1 MSAYPA
7 QMSELRKLHTLQTED
22 FAKLNLAEPASIDN
36 WLRSQAINSTRHAA
50 ALRPFNKGEFGSNPA
65 SPSEAHRQAVNA
77 LLQTLRAHLVDE
89 SQRLAGLY
97 RRISESDEN
106 QFLIQRFTAL
116 KENASNWTKA
126 TEKVWDYYFELFN
139 QRQSHVAEMLLA
151 CDRVALD
158 CYQAVYTKLN
168 EPRSIPSPGPFCYLD
183 AGFAPATFR
192 RYVKLSKLGKLE
204 NPFPLVKLPYHRLV
218 NPWTLGAVAHETSHN
233 LQSDLKLW
241 REIPRAIAR
250 NLLRRGFNKMVTGVW
265 VRWHKEMF
273 ADLCGLLLIGPS
285 FVFSLMDILARST
298 ARTAHFNPKSVH
310 PTPYLRVFINLEL
323 LFRMGFDADAQA
335 IRDIWNQLY
344 PKSVA
349 AYLPRAFM
357 SSFNRALKIVVD
369 TICYQQYQ
377 QLGNRTLAQTTAFRP
392 QDQVLVAQAAER
404 LAAGTDP
411 GIIPARFLIGAARSA
426 LDRNLVRPE
435 SISQNFYNALVRR

>member
-1 MSAYPA
+1 MTAYPA
-7 QMSELRKLHTLQTED
+7 QQSELRKLHYLEFED

-36 WLRSQAINSTRHAA
+36 WLRSQAINATRHAA
-50 ALRPFNKGEFGSNPA
+50 ALRPFAKGEFGTSPA
-65 SPSEAHRQAVNA
+65 SPSEAHRNAVNA
-77 LLQTLRAHLVDE
+77 LLQTLRAHLIDE
-89 SQRLAGLY
+89 SQRLNVLFKK
-97 RRISESDEN
+97 ISELDDKRIA
-106 QFLIQRFTAL
+106 IQRFTTS

-126 TEKVWDYYFELFN
+126 TEKVWDFYFELFN
-139 QRQSHVAEMLLA
+139 QRHSHVAEMLLA

-158 CYQAVYTKLN
+158 CYQAIYTKLN

-192 RYVKLSKLGKLE
+192 RFVKLSKLGKLE

-233 LQSDLKLW
+233 LQSDLNLW
-241 REIPRAIAR
+241 HEIPRAIAR
-250 NLLRRGFNKMVTGVW
+250 NLLRQGIHKQVAGVW

-298 ARTAHFNPKSVH
+298 LRTVQFNPKSVH

-344 PKSVA
+344 PKNVL

-357 SSFNRALKIVVD
+357 SSFNRALRIVID
-369 TICYQQYQ
+369 TICYQPYP
-377 QLGNRTLAQTTAFRP
+377 QLGDKNLAQTTAFRP